1 MQAEEVEVKFNWLLY
16 IIPTLD
22 EIFTAMLYFIE
33 AHY

>member
-1 MQAEEVEVKFNWLLY
+1 MQAEEAEVQFNRLFY
-16 IIPTLD
+16 VIPTLD